1 MVSSNRLSVKCVVLI
16 IALFVGMGYAD
27 KSADTRNSD
36 PLPPAYDLREL
47 GYVTPVKSQTDGT
60 CWCHGTMAAIESN
73 LLISG
78 HWSSLGRTN
87 WPNLAEYHLDWW
99 NGFNQYNNDDMVPTG
114 GTGLVVHE
122 GGDYLVAAAY
132 IGRGDGAVN
141 CARANSDGQVDS
153 PWYISAPAK
162 YEQDYEVLYVRDIE
176 WYTVGPNLEDIDIIK
191 KAVVTHGA
199 VATCMAY
206 SASFLVAGKH
216 YQSPSDGMLPN
227 HSVTIV
233 GWDDS
238 MVTQA
243 PMPGAWLIKNS
254 WGRSWNGTG
263 YFWISYYDKHCGHD
277 PEMGAVS
284 FQGAQLNPYD
294 HIYYHDY
301 HGWRDTKTDCN
312 EAFNVFIPRRAERVV
327 AVSFYTATDNVTY
340 NATIYDR
347 FEDGQ
352 LLDELTAQSGTIA
365 QRGFHTVD
373 LNTPVVVT
381 RNNDFYVYVE
391 LSAGG
396 HAYDRT
402 SEVKVL
408 LDGPNVGPTYTEGPP
423 PPDIHIWSFNF
434 DTLGKMQ
441 LEASQGALVPST
453 SEPGQSY
460 YRSDSGWRDLYE
472 FDNTANFCIKALAVS
487 IGADLNQDAVTD
499 FADFG
504 VLASAWKTEAGDELW
519 DPSSDLNRDNAVD
532 AQDIAIFATQWLQ
545 QVFPPDLV
553 AYWKLDE
560 LTGSIAHDSVRDKD
574 GTLNG
579 DALWEPTAGKVKGAI
594 QFDGIDDYVSTP
606 FVLNP
611 VDGAFSVLAWVKG
624 GGPGQAIIS
633 QAGGVNWL
641 AAGTSEG
648 KLMTELKAA
657 GRFGTPLSSEA
668 VIIDGE
674 WHRVGLTWDGTNR
687 ILYVDGVEV
696 AKGTES
702 TLGGSA
708 SGLYI
713 GAGSVGRGEPGSFWF
728 GLIDDVRIYDR
739 AITP

>member
-1 MVSSNRLSVKCVVLI
+1 
-16 IALFVGMGYAD
+16 MG
-27 KSADTRNSD
+27 
-36 PLPPAYDLREL
+36 
-47 GYVTPVKSQTDGT
+47 
-60 CWCHGTMAAIESN
+60 AIESN

-78 HWSSLGRTN
+78 HWGSLGRTN

-99 NGFNQYNNDDMVPTG
+99 NGFNQYNNDDLVPTG
-114 GTGLVVHE
+114 GTGLVVHQ

-132 IGRGDGAVN
+132 ITRGDGAVN
-141 CARANSDGQVDS
+141 CARANSDGQLDS

-176 WYTVGPNLEDIDIIK
+176 WYTVGSNLKDIDIIK
-191 KAVVTHGA
+191 QAVVTHGA

-206 SASFLVAGKH
+206 STSFLAAGKH
-216 YQSPSDGMLPN
+216 YQPPSNAMLPN

-277 PEMGAVS
+277 LEMGAVS

-312 EAFNVFIPRRAERVV
+312 EAFNVFIPRRAERVA

-352 LLDELTAQSGTIA
+352 LLDELSAQSGTIA
-365 QRGFHTVD
+365 QKGFHTVD

-391 LSAGG
+391 LSGGG

-408 LDGPNVGPTYTEGPP
+408 LDDPNVGPTYTEGPP

-441 LEASQGALVPST
+441 LEAGQGTLVPSA
-453 SEPGQSY
+453 SQPGQSY

-487 IGADLNQDAVTD
+487 IDADLNQDAVTD
-499 FADFG
+499 VTDFAI
-504 VLASAWKTEAGDELW
+504 LASAWKTKAGSELW
-519 DPSSDLNRDNAVD
+519 DPSSDLDLDNTVD
-532 AQDIAIFATQWLQ
+532 SQDIAILATQWLQ
-545 QVFPPDLV
+545 DVLV
-553 AYWKLDE
+553 VAHWKLDE
-560 LTGSIAHDSVRDKD
+560 VSGSIAHDSAANND

-579 DALWEPTAGKVKGAI
+579 SPIWQPMTGKLNGAL
-594 QFDGIDDYVSTP
+594 QLDGIDDYLSTP
-606 FVLNP
+606 FILNP
-611 VDGAFSVLAWVKG
+611 NKRSLSVFVWVKG
-624 GGPGQAIIS
+624 GTLGQVIIS
-633 QAGGVNWL
+633 QVGGMNWL
-641 AAGTSEG
+641 MADATEG
-648 KLMTELKAA
+648 KLMTDLTTA
-657 GRFGTPLSSEA
+657 GRFARPLISQTI
-668 VIIDGE
+668 VTDGN
-674 WHRVGLTWDGTNR
+674 WHRVGLTWDGSNR
-687 ILYVDGVEV
+687 VLYVDDVEV
-696 AKGTES
+696 AKDTHS
-702 TLGGSA
+702 AVAGSDA
-708 SGLYI
+708 GLNI
-713 GAGSVGRGEPGSFWF
+713 GAGKSLAAGSFWS
-728 GLIDDVRIYDR
+728 GLIDDIKIYDR
-739 AITP
+739 AVTP

>member
-1 MVSSNRLSVKCVVLI
+1 MKRANLIRFGVVSLLLI
-16 IALFVGMGYAD
+16 LWPIKALAE
-27 KSADTRNSD
+27 TQTSD
-36 PLPPAYDLREL
+36 PLPARYDLREL
-47 GYVTPVKSQTDGT
+47 GYVTPVKSQSGGT

-73 LLISG
+73 LLVSG
-78 HWSSLGRTN
+78 YWNSLGRTN

-99 NGFNQYNNDDMVPTG
+99 NGFNQYNNDDTVPTG
-114 GTGLVVHE
+114 GTGLVVHQ

-141 CARANSDGQVDS
+141 CARANSDGEVDS
-153 PWYISAPAK
+153 PWYGSAPAK
-162 YEQDYEVLYVRDIE
+162 YEQDYEVFYVRDIE

-191 KAVVTHGA
+191 QAVVTHGA

-206 SASFLVAGKH
+206 SGGFLVGGKH
-216 YQSPSDGMLPN
+216 YQPPSDGMLPN

-233 GWDDS
+233 GWDDN

-254 WGRSWNGTG
+254 WGPSWNTTG
-263 YFWISYYDKHCGHD
+263 YFWISYYDKHCGYD

-284 FQGAQLNPYD
+284 FHGAQLNPYD

-312 EAFNVFIPRRAERVV
+312 EAFNVFVPRRAERIL

-340 NATIYDR
+340 NARIYDR

-352 LLDELTAQSGTIA
+352 LLDEMAAQSGTIA

-423 PPDIHIWSFNF
+423 PPDIRIWSFSF

-441 LEASQGALVPST
+441 LEAGQAALVPST

-460 YRSDSGWRDLYE
+460 YRSGSGWLDLYE
-472 FDNTANFCIKALAVS
+472 FDNTANFCIKALAAS
-487 IGADLNQDAVTD
+487 IDTDSNQDAVTD
-499 FADFG
+499 VADFA
-504 VLASAWKTEAGDELW
+504 VLASAWKTEPGDNLW
-519 DPSSDLNRDNAVD
+519 DASCDLNLDNAVD
-532 AQDIAIFATQWLQ
+532 AQDIAILATQWLQ
-545 QVFPPDLV
+545 DTFVF
-553 AYWKLDE
+553 AHWKLDE
-560 LTGSIAHDSVRDKD
+560 TEGTIAHDSVGDKD
-574 GTLNG
+574 GTIHG
-579 DALWEPTAGKVKGAI
+579 EAQWQPIAGKVNGSLEL
-594 QFDGIDDYVSTP
+594 DGTDDYVSTP
-606 FVLNP
+606 FILNP
-611 VDGAFSVLAWVKG
+611 NKGPLSVFAWVKG
-624 GGPGQAIIS
+624 AGPGQAILS
-633 QAGGVNWL
+633 QANGQNWL
-641 AAGTSEG
+641 SAETGTG
-648 KLMTELKAA
+648 ALMSGLAIGLVPK
-657 GRFGTPLSSEA
+657 PPSSQA
-668 VIIDGE
+668 VITDGD
-674 WHRVGLTWDGTNR
+674 WHRVGVSWDR
-687 ILYVDGVEV
+687 ASLVLYVDGVEV
-696 AKGTES
+696 ARKAPERGVP
-702 TLGGSA
+702 GSA
-708 SGLYI
+708 GGLYI
-713 GAGSVGRGEPGSFWF
+713 GAGKGLEAGSFWS
-728 GLIDDVRIYDR
+728 GLVDDVKIYDR
-739 AITP
+739 AMVP